1 VRQLL
6 AVPVV
11 LPLVG
16 AAVSILVGRNRV
28 LQRVV
33 GVSVLAT
40 VTAVAVV
47 ILIHVDG
54 HGTLVSRA
62 GGWPASIGITLVA
75 DRFAAMMLVV
85 GEVMLLCVLVY
96 AIGEPGAERNHVGFQ
111 SAYLVLAAGVALA
124 FVTGD
129 LFNLFV
135 AFEMMLTASYVLL
148 TLGGRREQVRSGTT
162 YVVIS
167 LLASTLF
174 VTAVALLYSATGTVD
189 LALLSERV
197 ASLQPA
203 VRSAFAV
210 LLVVVFGIKA
220 ALFPLFFWLP
230 DSYPTAP
237 SPITAVFAGLLTKV
251 GVYAIIRTQL
261 LLFPSDVPATL
272 LLVLAGATMVV
283 GVLGAIAQD
292 DVKRILSFDIVSQ
305 VGYMVMGLA
314 FLTAAGVAA
323 AVFYVVQHI
332 LVKTT
337 LFLSGGLI
345 EHVAGSSRLS
355 RIGNM
360 VRSAP
365 GVAALFLVPA
375 LALVGIPPLSGFVGK
390 LALVEAG
397 FGAGQYAVVGISL
410 VVSLLT
416 LYVMIRIWNG
426 VFWSPAEEPEAQAAA
441 ARRSPRPNGPV
452 WMVIPTTVLVACTLA
467 VAAAAGPLYSL
478 SERAARDIVD
488 PDRYVVA
495 VTGRAATRPEPPVVP
510 AGPAARHG
518 GRAAAP
524 AGGGTPG
531 AGAAAPVRAGAPAPP
546 ASSGDAP

>member
-1 VRQLL
+1 MRQLV

-11 LPLVG
+11 LPLLG
-16 AAVSILVGRNRV
+16 AAVSILAGRSRV
-28 LQRVV
+28 VQRVV
-33 GVSVLAT
+33 GVTVLT
-40 VTAVAVV
+40 VVTGVAVA
-47 ILIHVDG
+47 ILVHVDG

-62 GGWPASIGITLVA
+62 GGWPASVGISLVV

-124 FVTGD
+124 FTTGD

-148 TLGGRREQVRSGTT
+148 TLGGEREQVRSGTT
-162 YVVIS
+162 YVVVS

-174 VTAVALLYSATGTVD
+174 VATVALLYSATGTVD
-189 LALLSERV
+189 LALLAERIP
-197 ASLQPA
+197 SLTPA

-210 LLVVVFGIKA
+210 LFVVVFGIKA

-230 DSYPTAP
+230 DSYPNAP

-261 LLFPSDVPATL
+261 LLFPADVPARL
-272 LLVLAGATMVV
+272 LLVLAAATMVV

-305 VGYMVMGLA
+305 VGYMIMGLG
-314 FLTAAGVAA
+314 FVTVAGVAA

-345 EHVAGSSRLS
+345 EHVGGSSRLS

-365 GVAALFLVPA
+365 GVAALFFVPA

-397 FGAGQYAVVGISL
+397 FDAGEYTVVAVSL

-416 LYVMIRIWNG
+416 LYVMVKIWNG
-426 VFWSPAEEPEAQAAA
+426 VFWSPSEDPEAQAAA
-441 ARRSPRPNGPV
+441 ARRAGRANGPV
-452 WMVIPTTVLVACTLA
+452 WMVAPTTVLVACTLA

-478 SERAARDIVD
+478 STRAARDLVD
-488 PDRYVVA
+488 PHRYVEA
-495 VTGRAATRPEPPVVP
+495 VTGRAGVGGE
-510 AGPAARHG
+510 AR
-518 GRAAAP
+518 R
-524 AGGGTPG
+524 
-531 AGAAAPVRAGAPAPP
+531 
-546 ASSGDAP
+546 